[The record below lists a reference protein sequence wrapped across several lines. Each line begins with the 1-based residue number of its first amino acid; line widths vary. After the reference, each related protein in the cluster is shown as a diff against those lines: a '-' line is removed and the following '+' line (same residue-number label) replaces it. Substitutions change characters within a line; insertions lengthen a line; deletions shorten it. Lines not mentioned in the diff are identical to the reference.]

1 MGSDTDSA
9 TDRPRLDSMTP
20 SKPESSG
27 NNQGG
32 DIFEAVLEEM
42 VAGIIVVEA
51 NQRIMLSNRAAR
63 SLLELEDNI
72 EGELLLDVLRVPAAE
87 ELLAAA
93 RSGRASRIEFEL
105 PGSVLRIV
113 EARSNPQPNT
123 GRIVLVLLDVTEAR
137 LLEKVRRDFV
147 TNVSHELRTPVTVI
161 RTNAETLLGGAR
173 HDPTMSVRFLEGIQR
188 HSERLSALLEDL
200 LDLSRIEAGQKEM
213 HFENIPLVDFM
224 NTTVEGL
231 TPLAEKRKTTLSSR
245 CAASLE
251 VFADP
256 DALDQILGNLTEN
269 AIKYSGIGS
278 KVELRAR
285 KRAGGTVLIEICDNG
300 IGIPAEHHPRLFE
313 RFYRVDK
320 GRSRQAGGTGL
331 GLSIVRHLAE
341 SMGGVCGYRAN
352 RPSGSIFWIELAPAS
367 PPHEVTQTLENISLE

>member
-1 MGSDTDSA
+1 
-9 TDRPRLDSMTP
+9 MTP
-20 SKPESSG
+20 DEQTQRGKG
-27 NNQGG
+27 RGG

-63 SLLELEDNI
+63 SLLELEDDI
-72 EGELLLDVLRVPAAE
+72 EGRLLLDVLRVPAAE

-200 LDLSRIEAGQKEM
+200 LDLSRIEAGQKDM
-213 HFENIPLVDFM
+213 RFENIPLVDLM
-224 NTTVEGL
+224 SSIVEGL
-231 TPLAEKRKTTLSSR
+231 TPLAEKRNTTLSSH
-245 CAASLE
+245 CSPSLE
-251 VFADP
+251 VFADT

-269 AIKYSGIGS
+269 AIKYSGLDS

-285 KRAGGTVLIEICDNG
+285 KRAGGTVLIEICDDG

-331 GLSIVRHLAE
+331 GLSIVRHLTE

-367 PPHEVTQTLENISLE
+367 PPHAITETLDDISLE